1 MTAVEYTDTNKT
13 IIALN
18 NVFLENV
25 TTSTTKAGDTFAK
38 GKLVQMTGTEE
49 RQWSVLFSAWDYV
62 QEVIEM
68 GNNPKERY
76 RVRGYLRNQK
86 SKSDDKWYTN
96 FVITNVN

>member
-1 MTAVEYTDTNKT
+1 MTAVNITTNNKT
-13 IIALN
+13 IITLD

-25 TTSTTKAGDTFAK
+25 TTSEGSNGTFAK
-38 GKLVQMTGTEE
+38 GKVVQMTGTNE
-49 RQWSVLFSAWDYV
+49 RQWTVLFSSWECV

-76 RVRGYLRNQK
+76 RVHGYLRNQK

-96 FVITNVN
+96 FVITAVN